1 MANNSWFKMYRK
13 ITDWEWFKHPNT
25 LQMFIYLISV
35 ANTEDRGFQN
45 ITVKRGELVTSQPSL
60 AQTLGQSIKSVRVS
74 LEHLQRTGEVAV
86 KRYPKFSVI
95 SIVSYDKYQTNGSQ
109 KGSQGAVTGAVKR
122 PTEGH
127 HYKNKEEDTIVSSK
141 KKKGAPAPVPA
152 DADCSPCDWE
162 IEHKVPDRFI
172 GRFPNFEMWEEWRLN
187 H

>member
-1 MANNSWFKMYRK
+1 MYRK

-122 PTEGH
+122 QAEGH

-141 KKKGAPAPVPA
+141 KKNGASAPVPA
-152 DADCSPCDWE
+152 DAGLEPKEWE
-162 IEHKVPDRFI
+162 VRRKLPSD
-172 GRFPNFEMWEEWRLN
+172 MWGDFQSEEEFDEWRIA